1 MTTKKPFL
9 SPATYRCDIFERYV
23 EVPFDGCVL
32 AFPLRRVLM
41 IPHSVKIVEAV
52 ITAES
57 TASAASVLTEQV
69 VRVHGLCKGIKS
81 ISMISRSYSHIA
93 MKQ

>member
-1 MTTKKPFL
+1 
-9 SPATYRCDIFERYV
+9 
-23 EVPFDGCVL
+23 
-32 AFPLRRVLM
+32 M